1 MRQSAHR
8 LAHPYSYLIP
18 ADRCFRMDD
27 SDPACDASP
36 TLRPPIANVG
46 VPDRIYDQTFWLMY
60 LANCA
65 LVTANVMTFR
75 FAELVH
81 HLNGTE
87 QVAGTIVG
95 VGVFAA
101 LAVRLFLG
109 QAIDRYG
116 ARLIW
121 IAGAVAFVTGSA
133 CFIGLES
140 LSWPI
145 YFARALFAIGL
156 AVIFTCSTVKILHH
170 VPAHRRTEALGNL
183 GSSGFVGFILGSQAA
198 DWVFLSTADP
208 DECFRWLFGGAT
220 ILGMVNLLTVAYLSR
235 NDTHIR
241 PAETPSAIRLVWRHW
256 PGIVALVG
264 LTMGLAF
271 TTTSVFLTRFATHH
285 DLRGIG
291 TFFTVY
297 AVSAFIFRIVAGR
310 WCHTIGRHRMI
321 LAGLAGHAV
330 GMLLLPSARS
340 ELGFLLPAIF
350 SGFGHAQ
357 LFPAVVSLGTER
369 FPKEYHGTGATLVLG
384 LFEFGGIIFAPLMG
398 SIIDAFGGVGF
409 AQMYYS
415 SAAFVLTVGVIYW
428 AVAPGKDTTMARAES
443 ETQFATTDDEDEWL
457 DSAIGSRMG
466 NPDLD
471 RPLQPELAT
480 ADG

>member
-1 MRQSAHR
+1 
-8 LAHPYSYLIP
+8 
-18 ADRCFRMDD
+18 MDD
-27 SDPACDASP
+27 SDGSNSLASRPVYLTAPATDH
-36 TLRPPIANVG
+36 
-46 VPDRIYDQTFWLMY
+46 IYDQTFWLMY
-60 LANCA
+60 LANCV

-87 QVAGTIVG
+87 QLAGTIVS

-101 LAVRLFLG
+101 LTVRLFLG

-116 ARLIW
+116 ARRIW
-121 IAGAVAFVTGSA
+121 IAGAVAFVTGCA
-133 CFIGLES
+133 LFIGLES
-140 LSWPI
+140 LTWPI
-145 YFARALFAIGL
+145 YVARALFAIGL

-170 VPAHRRTEALGNL
+170 VPPHRRTEALGNL
-183 GSSGFVGFILGSQAA
+183 GSSGFVGFIIGSQAA
-198 DWVFLSTADP
+198 DWVFYATPNA

-220 ILGMVNLLTVAYLSR
+220 LLGAVNLLTVAYLSR

-271 TTTSVFLTRFATHH
+271 TTTSVFLTRFATFHE
-285 DLRGIG
+285 LRGIG

-297 AVSAFIFRIVAGR
+297 AVSAFFFRILAGR

-321 LAGLAGHAV
+321 LAGLAGHGI
-330 GMLLLPSARS
+330 GMCLLPSVRS
-340 ELGFLLPAIF
+340 ELGFLLPAMF

-384 LFEFGGIIFAPLMG
+384 LFEFGGIVFAPLMG
-398 SIIDAFGGVGF
+398 SVIDAFDGVGF
-409 AQMYYS
+409 SQMYYS
-415 SAAFVLTVGVIYW
+415 SAAFVFVVGLVYW
-428 AVAPGKDTTMARAES
+428 IGAPAHDTTMATIAL
-443 ETQFATTDDEDEWL
+443 ETAASDAPSDSNWL
-457 DSAIGSRMG
+457 DSAAASRME
-466 NPDLD
+466 NVDSD
-471 RPLQPELAT
+471 QPLRPELVT
-480 ADG
+480 AES